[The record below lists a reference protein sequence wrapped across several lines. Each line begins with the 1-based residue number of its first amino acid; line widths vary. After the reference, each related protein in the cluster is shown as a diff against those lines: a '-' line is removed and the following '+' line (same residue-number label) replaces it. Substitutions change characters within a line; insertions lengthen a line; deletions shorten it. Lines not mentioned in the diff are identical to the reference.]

1 MTFRPGRKVVV
12 IEPETVMST
21 IQRLEALTE
30 RIEATA
36 AVLEQL
42 IAKLRAEESE
52 ARKNDQ

>member
-1 MTFRPGRKVVV
+1 MRFRSGRKVIVV
-12 IEPETVMST
+12 EPETVMTT

-42 IAKLRAEESE
+42 IAKMRAEE
-52 ARKNDQ
+52 AGDTQI

>member
-1 MTFRPGRKVVV
+1 MTFRPGRKVVI

-42 IAKLRAEESE
+42 IAKLRAEEAE
-52 ARKNDQ
+52 AQTHD